1 MEKLKKISNVMNV
14 VFKLVLL
21 ISVVQ
26 FILFLIDL
34 GTNEV
39 ALLMKNPRA
48 DYIKLYDIDTGNFR
62 WHFLREQEMKTSYFI
77 EGIILEFLSAA
88 SGLIVNV
95 FLAYTLGKL
104 LKPMTQGQPY
114 DGTVSRALRKLGAAC
129 ILIGIVRNVI
139 SYLQAARAIGTLREI
154 KRLFL
159 TVTVTEIDAGFGIQL
174 GYLFIGVMALV
185 FSLVFRYGEELQ
197 VQVDETL

>member
-1 MEKLKKISNVMNV
+1 MEKLKKISKVMNV
-14 VFKLVLL
+14 VFKFIML
-21 ISVVQ
+21 ILVVQ

-34 GTNEV
+34 STNEI
-39 ALLMKNPRA
+39 AMLMKNTGA

-62 WHFLREQEMKTSYFI
+62 WHFLREQEMETKYFI
-77 EGIILEFLSAA
+77 EGILLEFLAVT
-88 SGLIVNV
+88 SGLVVNL

-114 DGTVSRALRKLGAAC
+114 DGTVSRALRKLGVAC

-139 SYLQAARAIGTLREI
+139 SYLQAVRAISTLREI

-159 TVTVTEIDAGFGIQL
+159 TVTVTDIDAGFSIQL

>member
-1 MEKLKKISNVMNV
+1 MEKIKKISNVMNV

-62 WHFLREQEMKTSYFI
+62 WHFLREQEMETSYFI
-77 EGIILEFLSAA
+77 EGIILEFLSVA

-114 DGTVSRALRKLGAAC
+114 DGTVSRALRKLGVAC

-159 TVTVTEIDAGFGIQL
+159 TITVTEIDAGFGIQL

>member
-62 WHFLREQEMKTSYFI
+62 WHFLREQEMETSYFI